1 MYIYRYQLS
10 PNMSKKHS
18 KITLYL
24 IVGLCFLIYGNTLTN
39 DYGFDDEYVIVNNKK
54 VSEGFSGIST
64 LFKSRYLE
72 SSDQSYGYRPIT
84 LTSFA
89 IEHEIFGAKP
99 FVSHL
104 INLLLYILTC
114 LLLFK
119 ILSSLFKNNHW
130 LLPLVI
136 TVLFI
141 VHPIHTEV
149 VGNVKS
155 RDELL
160 CFLFALLALGS
171 AIKYARK
178 QHWTW
183 LVGIFVFM
191 VLSFLSKL
199 SSLTFLAV
207 IPLTIYF
214 FENVNWKVHLKI
226 IGVLLLPL
234 VIFRFINT
242 QLIETAGNRSL
253 LFIENPLFVNG
264 ASFMD
269 KIPMAFYS
277 VFYYMKLLFVPHP
290 LVSYYGYDHVS
301 IVSWEN
307 LYVWLGVLILIPLA
321 IFTVWK
327 LKTKSVLVYGL
338 AFFFITIS
346 MYANLV
352 KPAVGIIAERFAY
365 IPSLGFCIVVGWLLL
380 KLSRI
385 DITSK
390 EEGVF
395 PKLNYVFWGICGLI
409 VLASSAK
416 TFSRNLDWH
425 DLVTLVEHDLEIAP
439 KSVKLN
445 MLLAN
450 DLFKKVTVTELKQ
463 DEKDTLIAKSI
474 FYYKQALETYPIHTP
489 AHNNLGVLYSLEGNL
504 KESHEHLIKAST
516 GDNPDAKTFY
526 NLGLSYRANGDR
538 KMAIETLKRSI
549 ALNPKSLEA
558 YQNLMYIQFEDE
570 NYEDAMDTNLTMFRL
585 FPQNRKGIFGIGQKM
600 VAKTHGAESTYYIDL
615 LLSKKLISPK
625 MYENFKK
632 QLNPS
637 FMGN

>member
-1 MYIYRYQLS
+1 
-10 PNMSKKHS
+10 MSKKQS

-89 IEHEIFGAKP
+89 IEYGIFGATP
-99 FVSHL
+99 FISHL

-114 LLLFK
+114 LLIFK
-119 ILSSLFKNNHW
+119 ILKSLFKNYHW
-130 LLPLVI
+130 FLPLVI
-136 TVLFI
+136 TILFI

-160 CFLFALLALGS
+160 CFLFALLALWS
-171 AIKYARK
+171 AIKFVRK
-178 QHWTW
+178 QHWIW
-183 LVGIFVFM
+183 LVAIFLFM

-199 SSLTFLAV
+199 SSLTFIAI

-226 IGVLLLPL
+226 LGVLLLPL
-234 VIFRFINT
+234 IIYRFINT
-242 QLIETAGNRSL
+242 QLIDTVGNRSL

-264 ASFMD
+264 AGFFD
-269 KIPMAFYS
+269 KIPMAFFS
-277 VFYYMKLLFVPHP
+277 VFYYIKLLFVPHP
-290 LVSYYGYDHVS
+290 LLSYYGYDHVS
-301 IVSWEN
+301 IVGWDH
-307 LYVWLGVLILIPLA
+307 LFVWLGVIIIIPLV
-321 IFTVWK
+321 IFTILK
-327 LKTKSVLVYGL
+327 FKTKSVLVYGL

-346 MYANLV
+346 MYSNLI

-365 IPSLGFCIVVGWLLL
+365 IPSLGFCIVIGYLIL

-385 DITSK
+385 NISSV
-390 EEGVF
+390 EQMQF
-395 PKLNYVFWGICGLI
+395 PKLNYAFWGITI
-409 VLASSAK
+409 VIVVASSAK
-416 TFSRNLDWH
+416 VFSRNQDWYN
-425 DLVTLVEHDLEIAP
+425 LVTLLEKDLEIAP

-450 DLFKKVTVTELKQ
+450 DFFKTVTIKKLKKE
-463 DEKDTLIAKSI
+463 EKDSLIKRSI
-474 FYYKQALETYPIHTP
+474 FYYQQALETYPQHTP
-489 AHNNLGVLYSLEGNL
+489 AHNNLGVLYSLEGAL
-504 KESHEHLIKAST
+504 KESHQHLIKAST

-538 KMAIETLKRSI
+538 KKAIENLKKSI
-549 ALNPKSLEA
+549 ELSPKSLEA

-570 NYEDAMDTNLTMFRL
+570 NFEDAMETNIKMFRI
-585 FPQNRKGIFGIGQKM
+585 FPQKRKGIFTVGQKM
-600 VAKTHGAESTYYIDL
+600 AIAKYGSKTTYYIDL
-615 LLSKKLISPK
+615 LLDKKLIAPK

-637 FMGN
+637 FMGK

>member
-1 MYIYRYQLS
+1 
-10 PNMSKKHS
+10 MSRKHS

-54 VSEGFSGIST
+54 VAEGFSGIST

-89 IEHEIFGAKP
+89 IEYGIFGAKP

-104 INLLLYILTC
+104 INLLLYSLTC
-114 LLLFK
+114 LLIFK
-119 ILSSLFKNNHW
+119 ILSSFFKNYHW
-130 LLPLVI
+130 ILPLVI

-160 CFLFALLALGS
+160 CFLFALLALVS

-178 QHWTW
+178 QHWAW
-183 LVGIFVFM
+183 LAGVFVFM

-199 SSLTFLAV
+199 SSLTFLAI

-214 FENVNWKVHLKI
+214 FEKVNWKVHLKI
-226 IGVLLLPL
+226 VGALLMPL
-234 VIFRFINT
+234 IIYRLINT
-242 QLIETAGNRSL
+242 QLIETTGNRSL

-264 ASFMD
+264 ASFFE

-277 VFYYMKLLFVPHP
+277 VFYYIKLLFVPHP
-290 LVSYYGYDHVS
+290 LLSYYGYDHVS
-301 IVSWEN
+301 IVGWEN
-307 LYVWLGVLILIPLA
+307 MYVWLGVIIVVPLA
-321 IFTVWK
+321 LFTLWK

-338 AFFFITIS
+338 AFFFVTIS
-346 MYANLV
+346 MYSNLV

-365 IPSLGFCIVVGWLLL
+365 IPSLGFCIVAGWLVL
-380 KLSRI
+380 KMSRI
-385 DITSK
+385 DMTSK
-390 EEGVF
+390 SEGTF
-395 PKLNYVFWGICGLI
+395 PRLNYVFWGISALI
-409 VLASSAK
+409 IAASSVK
-416 TFSRNLDWH
+416 VFTRNQDWH
-425 DLVTLVEHDLEIAP
+425 NLVTLLEKDLETAP

-450 DLFKKVTVTELKQ
+450 DFFKKVTVGEMTQEA
-463 DEKDTLIAKSI
+463 KDSLIAKSV
-474 FYYKQALETYPIHTP
+474 FYYKQALATYPIHTP

-504 KESHEHLIKAST
+504 KESHEHILKASV
-516 GDNPDAKTFY
+516 GDNPDAKSFY
-526 NLGLSYRANGDR
+526 NLGLSYNANGDR
-538 KMAIETLKRSI
+538 KKAIENLKKSI
-549 ALNPKSLEA
+549 ELNGKSLEA
-558 YQNLMYIQFEDE
+558 YQNLMYIQFEDK
-570 NYEDAMDTNLTMFRL
+570 NFEDAMDTNLKMFRL
-585 FPQNRKGIFGIGQKM
+585 FPQQRKGIFTIGQKM
-600 VAKTHGAESTYYIDL
+600 AVATHGAQTTYYIDL
-615 LLSKKLISPK
+615 LLEKKLIAPK

-637 FMGN
+637 FMRK